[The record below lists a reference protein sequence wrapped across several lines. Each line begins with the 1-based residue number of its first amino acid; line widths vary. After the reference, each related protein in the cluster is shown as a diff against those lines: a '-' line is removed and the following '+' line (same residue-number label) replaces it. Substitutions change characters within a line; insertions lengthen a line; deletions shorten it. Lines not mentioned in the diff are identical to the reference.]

1 MYGQIYAIKNKI
13 NNKVYIGQ
21 TIRKSVL
28 ERYCGSISNTH
39 NVHLKNSINKYGEEN
54 FEIITLC

>member
-28 ERYCGSISNTH
+28 ERYHGSISNTH
-39 NVHLKNSINKYGEEN
+39 NVHLKNAIQKYGEEN
-54 FEIITLC
+54 FEITTLC